1 MEDVKI
7 AHLLLFTPFTVTY
20 TSLNDRNR
28 MIGIVINR
36 KQEYNI
42 SVKQYLSE
50 SNNLNGDKK
59 FGECYYIRMDRNDE
73 IISTILEICKKENI
87 RSATF
92 SGIGGCK
99 DAEIQ
104 TFIPETG
111 SFEEQ
116 RISGMLELVSLNGNV
131 VTGENN
137 TCYHHTHA
145 VFSYKDGER
154 HCMAAGHM
162 KSITVLYTAEIELHP
177 VTGGT
182 IRRKYDPE
190 TGTGFWDFN

>member
-1 MEDVKI
+1 M
-7 AHLLLFTPFTVTY
+7 
-20 TSLNDRNR
+20 
-28 MIGIVINR
+28 
-36 KQEYNI
+36 Q
-42 SVKQYLSE
+42 
-50 SNNLNGDKK
+50 
-59 FGECYYIRMDRNDE
+59 
-73 IISTILEICKKENI
+73 KENI

-111 SFEEQ
+111 NFEEQ
-116 RISGMLELVSLNGNV
+116 RISGMLELVSLNGNM

-162 KSITVLYTAEIELHP
+162 KSITVLYTAEIELRP

-182 IRRKYDPE
+182 IHRKYDPE